1 MRLKDR
7 GFTLVE
13 LMIVMVI
20 MAILLGLG
28 VASVSGLQAQ
38 GRDKERAA
46 DIEAIARGLES
57 RYNEGN
63 PNISTTPPGWDS
75 KGMYP
80 GYNEFVYA
88 VEDHDWCDE
97 PTQSPIFQPCQ
108 QDNENGNYVTSWLPG
123 TSIDTFYAP
132 ENSDHTLDG
141 PRLISLWLKTYPSTE
156 TTDLL
161 NSDYYIYQALDAN
174 GNPCYDSG
182 CVKFNLYYKEETTGN
197 IITVKS
203 KHQ

>member
-13 LMIVMVI
+13 LIITMVI

-38 GRDKERAA
+38 ARDKERAA
-46 DIEAIARGLES
+46 NVAAIARGLET
-57 RYNEGN
+57 RYKEGN
-63 PNISTTPPGWDS
+63 PDISTTSPGWDS
-75 KGMYP
+75 RGMYP
-80 GYNEFVYA
+80 GYNEFIYA
-88 VEDHDWCDE
+88 VEGFDWCDD
-97 PTQSPIFQPCQ
+97 PTQSLIFQPCQ
-108 QDNENGNYVTSWLPG
+108 QDDETYIASWLPG
-123 TSIDTFYAP
+123 TTPDVYYAS
-132 ENSDHTLDG
+132 ENPDHTLDG

-156 TTDLL
+156 TTNLL

-182 CVKFNLYYKEETTGN
+182 CVRFNIYYKEETTGN

-203 KHQ
+203 RHQ